1 MKTTVM
7 TPTLY
12 NYDIFPK
19 AFIEGDKKL
28 ITIQPLGR
36 HVDFKKDHEYT
47 IRLFK
52 SDQGSSVR
60 YPDRIGRYEF
70 TAFSE
75 DDGCLRF
82 ECTFEGEGEYFVRV
96 FDNPEEKNHIVQ
108 FSVYSLKEDMRGRIP
123 LRGDLHLHSG
133 GSQDGCQA
141 PEVFAADYRG
151 NGYDFMVI
159 SDHYKLYPA
168 LEAIEIHNGLTDLNI
183 VPGEEVHM
191 PIGSAHYV
199 NFGNSFSI
207 NALVTPNKNQEKNG
221 DDLNSRSID
230 GNAPDTMTLEE
241 FTEMINERAKSVP
254 RDSESE
260 RKQFAVFEWIYENI
274 QKGGGLGIFPHP
286 YWVYPQMHVPEDFTE
301 FIYREKPFDAFE
313 VIGGGGGDYSIN
325 GFQTGFYYDM
335 KAKGVVRPI
344 VGSTDSH
351 TSTEY
356 YRETLTS
363 RNLTGS
369 TIVFAKANTRE
380 ELISSIKESHSVAVD
395 TLDPRYRL
403 VGDFRLVKYASFLM
417 KHYFPLH
424 DLACKAEGYYA
435 KRYITQGDTRAL
447 EVLKALK
454 GQIPEMQKKYFDL

>member
-1 MKTTVM
+1 MDPPVM

-19 AFIEGDKKL
+19 AFIEGEKKV

-36 HVDFKKDHEYT
+36 HVEFKNDHEYT

-52 SDQGSSVR
+52 SDQGSSKR
-60 YPDRIGRYEF
+60 YPDRIGRYEL
-70 TAFSE
+70 TSIP
-75 DDGCLRF
+75 DSDGCIRF
-82 ECTFEGEGEYFVRV
+82 ECAFEGEGEYFVRI
-96 FDNPEEKNHIVQ
+96 FDTPEEKNHIVQ
-108 FSVYSLKEDMRGRIP
+108 LSVYSLKEDMRGRIP

-159 SDHYKLYPA
+159 SDHYKYYPS
-168 LEAIEIHNGLTDLNI
+168 LEAIEIHDGLTDLTI
-183 VPGEEVHM
+183 VPGEEVHL
-191 PIGSAHYV
+191 PLGSAHYV

-207 NALVTPNKNQEKNG
+207 NALVTPNRNQEKNG
-221 DDLNSRSID
+221 DDLKCRSLD

-241 FTEMINERAKSVP
+241 FTEMINERAKRVP
-254 RDSESE
+254 RDSEPE
-260 RKQFAVFEWIYENI
+260 RIQYAVFEWIYENI

-313 VIGGGGGDYSIN
+313 VLGGGDNYYIN
-325 GFQTGFYYDM
+325 GFQTSFYYDM

-351 TSTEY
+351 SSTEY
-356 YRETLTS
+356 YREKLNFH
-363 RNLTGS
+363 NLTAS
-369 TIVFAKANTRE
+369 TIVFAKENTRE
-380 ELISSIKESHSVAVD
+380 GLISAIKESYSVAVD
-395 TLDPRYRL
+395 TQNPRYRL
-403 VGDFRLVKYASFLM
+403 VGDFRLVKFASFLM
-417 KHYFPLH
+417 DHYFPLH

-435 KRYITQGDTRAL
+435 KRYITQGDKRARN
-447 EVLKALK
+447 VLKELK
-454 GQIPEMQKKYFDL
+454 GQIPEMQKKYFEL